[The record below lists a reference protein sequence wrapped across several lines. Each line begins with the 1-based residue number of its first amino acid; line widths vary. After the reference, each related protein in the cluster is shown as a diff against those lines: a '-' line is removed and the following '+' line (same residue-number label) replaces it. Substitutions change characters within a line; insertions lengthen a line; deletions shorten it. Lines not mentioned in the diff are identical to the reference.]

1 MAFFRGIGNLVR
13 LISALDRNGLHWVLV
28 GLEELGHTQATAGNF
43 DRQRIRS
50 AIRDFDVLRTQQ
62 QTNRDGLRDVREAL
76 ENVGEALANVRES
89 QMMIVK
95 ELEKLVDRGGRHE

>member
-13 LISALDRNGLHWVLV
+13 LISALDRNRLHWVLV
-28 GLEELGHTQATAGNF
+28 GKDKLMT
-43 DRQRIRS
+43 RQRIRS

-76 ENVGEALANVRES
+76 EKVRES
-89 QMMIVK
+89 QLMIVE
-95 ELEKLVDRGGRHE
+95 ELEKLVDRDGDHG

>member
-28 GLEELGHTQATAGNF
+28 GLEELGHTQATADNF
-43 DRQRIRS
+43 TRQRIRS

-76 ENVGEALANVRES
+76 EKVRES
-89 QMMIVK
+89 QLMIVE
-95 ELEKLVDRGGRHE
+95 ELEKLVDRDGDHG

>member
-28 GLEELGHTQATAGNF
+28 GLEELGHTQATADNF
-43 DRQRIRS
+43 ARQRIRS

-76 ENVGEALANVRES
+76 EKVRES
-89 QMMIVK
+89 QLMIVE